1 MVVVLRGV
9 RMFSGLRT
17 EEGGERPLREVTR
30 LCGLSLGGYDLLE
43 FREDLRRSQRQPAK
57 KVQHLRVATF
67 LGQLVHIDQGH
78 VGGAGGHQLDVVLDD
93 QSGCGG

>member
-30 LCGLSLGGYDLLE
+30 VCGLALGG
-43 FREDLRRSQRQPAK
+43 EDLFDGRDFGRKGLGDRR
-57 KVQHLRVATF
+57 QHPQCVRLAT
-67 LGQLVHIDQGH
+67 LDGQLVR
-78 VGGAGGHQLDVVLDD
+78 ADD
-93 QSGCGG
+93 QAIDGCRVDEGFATHGLEVCR

>member
-30 LCGLSLGGYDLLE
+30 LCGLSLGG
-43 FREDLRRSQRQPAK
+43 EDFFDGRDFGRKGWGDRRLHAQCVRLATLDGQR
-57 KVQHLRVATF
+57 
-67 LGQLVHIDQGH
+67 
-78 VGGAGGHQLDVVLDD
+78 VGADD
-93 QSGCGG
+93 QAIDGCRIDEGFATHGLEGCR